1 MDSPS
6 KSPVNPDPKFL
17 DRDYAQSTPDLNGNT
32 KDLMSKC
39 EDKEWDAGFF
49 SHSTSADPMS
59 VDESDDPNS
68 LEEELNSS
76 TYHTDLNGEMV
87 PLNKDELLDTS
98 SHFHPC
104 EANLTYTVPTPVN
117 ANLNELV
124 DPLQELT
131 QIHIKEKKYPVLPSI
146 TKSSCSPRSNTS
158 KNSLNNE
165 LTDEFTLVRETTK
178 NQMDFSRER
187 MEKEADFFADH
198 RVQSK
203 KVKITP
209 RIHPLPPI
217 QPTSDPSPDKT

>member
-1 MDSPS
+1 MDSPR
-6 KSPVNPDPKFL
+6 KSPLNPDPKFL
-17 DRDYAQSTPDLNGNT
+17 DSDSVPCTPDLNGNT
-32 KDLMSKC
+32 KGLVSKC

-59 VDESDDPNS
+59 LDESDDPNS

-76 TYHTDLNGEMV
+76 TYHTDLNGELV
-87 PLNKDELLDTS
+87 PLNKDELLETS
-98 SHFHPC
+98 SHNC

-146 TKSSCSPRSNTS
+146 NKTSSSPRSNTS

-165 LTDEFTLVRETTK
+165 LTDEFSLVRESTK

-217 QPTSDPSPDKT
+217 QPTSDSPSDKT